1 MESEGLRMV
10 TVKMFGPLRLK
21 TEFKNFSAE
30 LHSVREACAEME
42 KRTGFPEKEFK
53 ACVFMVNGTPAKIRT
68 KLKDGDELVFL
79 APSGG
84 G

>member
-1 MESEGLRMV
+1 MV

-21 TEFKNFSAE
+21 TEFRDFCAE
-30 LHSVREACAEME
+30 LHSVRDACTLMAE
-42 KRTGFPEKEFK
+42 RTGLPEKEFR
-53 ACVFMVNGTPAKIRT
+53 ACVFMVNGVSANLRT

>member
-1 MESEGLRMV
+1 MV
-10 TVKMFGPLRLK
+10 SVKMFGPLRLK
-21 TEFKNFSAE
+21 TGFRNFTAE
-30 LHSVREACAEME
+30 IHSVREACAVM
-42 KRTGFPEKEFK
+42 KDRTGFPEKEFR
-53 ACVFMVNGTPAKIRT
+53 ACVFMVNRAPAKIST

>member
-1 MESEGLRMV
+1 MV

-21 TEFKNFSAE
+21 AEFRDFSAE

-42 KRTGFPEKEFK
+42 KRTGFPEKEFR
-53 ACVFMVNGTPAKIRT
+53 ACVFMVNGSPAKIRT

>member
-1 MESEGLRMV
+1 MV
-10 TVKMFGPLRLK
+10 SVKMFGPLRLK
-21 TEFKNFSAE
+21 TEFQDFTAE
-30 LHSVREACAEME
+30 FHSVREACALME
-42 KRTGFPEKEFK
+42 ERTGFPEKEFR
-53 ACVFMVNGTPAKIRT
+53 ACVFMVNGASANIRT

>member
-1 MESEGLRMV
+1 MV

-21 TEFKNFSAE
+21 TEFRDFTAD
-30 LHSVREACAEME
+30 LHSIKEACALME
-42 KRTGFPEKEFK
+42 QRTGFPEKEFK
-53 ACVFMVNGTPAKIRT
+53 ACVFMVNGASAKYRD